1 MSVAGDVSEPT
12 AAPIAYA
19 RFSRRLRGVM
29 IDTMLY
35 LAALVGALFAAVAT
49 ASDELNRL
57 LGYSL
62 VIALLLYEPLLV
74 WLTGS
79 TIGHLYSNL
88 RVVDDAS
95 HGNVSFPKA
104 LARAVIKAILGWYS
118 FLSMTV
124 TRRHQALHDLLTRS
138 TVQMRDPAKAH
149 PHHFVNERPGFT
161 SAAMPSRMRRVLVIA
176 VYLVLVTGLFVIAH
190 SGLFLAGVMSRSC
203 AFENRCTVAENYV
216 TLGLGLGWLALVAL
230 CLFQGWRGRLFGA
243 RRGPGHDQIDA

>member
-1 MSVAGDVSEPT
+1 MSVAGDTSPPAT
-12 AAPIAYA
+12 PPIAYA

-35 LAALVGALFAAVAT
+35 LAALVGALFTAVAT
-49 ASDELNRL
+49 ASDDLNRL
-57 LGYSL
+57 LGYGL
-62 VIALLLYEPLLV
+62 VLALLLYEPLLV

-79 TIGHLYSNL
+79 TIGHFYSNL

-104 LARAVIKAILGWYS
+104 LARAVIKGILGWYS
-118 FLSMTV
+118 FLSMAV

-149 PHHFVNERPGFT
+149 SHHFVGERPALT
-161 SAAMPSRMRRVLVIA
+161 SPAMPSRMRRVLVIA
-176 VYLVLVTGLFVIAH
+176 AYLVLVTALLVIAQ
-190 SGLFLAGVMSRSC
+190 SGLVLTGVISRSC
-203 AFENRCTVAENYV
+203 ALEDRCTLADKYV

-230 CLFQGWRGRLFGA
+230 CLFLGWRGRLFGA
-243 RRGPGHDQIDA
+243 RRWLGDNQIGA

>member
-1 MSVAGDVSEPT
+1 MSVAGDASPPS
-12 AAPIAYA
+12 APPIAYA

-49 ASDELNRL
+49 ASDELNRV
-57 LGYSL
+57 LGYGL
-62 VIALLLYEPLLV
+62 VLALLLYEPLLV
-74 WLTGS
+74 WSTGS
-79 TIGHLYSNL
+79 TIGHFYSNL

-104 LARAVIKAILGWYS
+104 LARAVIKGILGWYS

-149 PHHFVNERPGFT
+149 PHHFVGERAALT
-161 SAAMPSRMRRVLVIA
+161 SSAMPSRMRRVLVIA
-176 VYLVLVTGLFVIAH
+176 AYLVLVTALAVIALL
-190 SGLFLAGVMSRSC
+190 GLARAGVISRGC
-203 AFENRCTVAENYV
+203 AVEDRCTVTENYIM
-216 TLGLGLGWLALVAL
+216 LGLGLGWLALIAL
-230 CLFQGWRGRLFGA
+230 CLFLGWRGRLFGA
-243 RRGPGHDQIDA
+243 RRGL